1 MNADGT
7 GAFPVSSNSGVD
19 GGPISWSP
27 DGTLV
32 AYSSSRNG
40 GGEIWL
46 AASDGSGEHSDAFVK
61 CCRGP
66 GVEAPGGG
74 SPAWSPDG
82 LHLAFES
89 NGVTSDPAYPMHSIF
104 RVDSGGGGLTRLTHI
119 DGDSSP
125 AWGASRLVDRTP
137 PTTSASLSGTVG
149 TNTWYTSAVLVTLSA
164 TDEAGSGLAA
174 TFYRVADPYCTRATL
189 TTCRI
194 SSRPFSGAEQ
204 GT

>member
-1 MNADGT
+1 TMNPDGTAQTALTGDATNHDTPSWSPDGGRIAFTRRFQPGDTGARIYIMNADGT

-89 NGVTSDPAYPMHSIF
+89 NGVTSDPACPMHSIF
-104 RVDSGGGGLTRLTHI
+104 RVDSGGGGLTRLT
-119 DGDSSP
+119 
-125 AWGASRLVDRTP
+125 
-137 PTTSASLSGTVG
+137 
-149 TNTWYTSAVLVTLSA
+149 
-164 TDEAGSGLAA
+164 
-174 TFYRVADPYCTRATL
+174 
-189 TTCRI
+189 
-194 SSRPFSGAEQ
+194 
-204 GT
+204 